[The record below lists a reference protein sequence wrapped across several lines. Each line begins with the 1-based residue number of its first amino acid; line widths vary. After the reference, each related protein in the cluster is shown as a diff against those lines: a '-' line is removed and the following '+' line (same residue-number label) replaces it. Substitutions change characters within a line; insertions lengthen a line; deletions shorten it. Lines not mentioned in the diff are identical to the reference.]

1 MEPISIIIFI
11 VIIVGIYLY
20 YGRGS
25 NKGQSSRS
33 SKGNQGEKLYPC
45 RSRAQNSTIFRMF
58 VSGGIESVSLKK
70 TCACIKRTTGSSC
83 LLFMVPLNIVCNSGI
98 TQPLLFMIPL
108 NILCNSG
115 ITHSITLCDPFKHP
129 L

>member
-11 VIIVGIYLY
+11 VIIIGIYLY

-58 VSGGIESVSLKK
+58 GSGGIESVSLKQ
-70 TCACIKRTTGSSC
+70 TCACIKRTTSSSC
-83 LLFMVPLNIVCNSGI
+83 LIFMTPLKIFCNPGKTHSV
-98 TQPLLFMIPL
+98 TLCDPLK
-108 NILCNSG
+108 ILYNPG
-115 ITHSITLCDPFKHP
+115 ITHSVTLF
-129 L
+129 